1 MQDRSVKNLKK
12 AVDRRQ
18 FLKTAGGILISAST
32 GSIFNSAHALI
43 CRPEDTYFAKLRNF
57 DADHVEDIR
66 LAAREMAIL
75 KSVVARLRRVRG
87 IVGHG
92 NFALLGFD
100 EMLLVSRAYS
110 KVRRFTSKELDFL
123 EDIFYRDAAHYGFY
137 GEKVLSRLTDRV
149 PNRSSTKI
157 RRTGQ
162 YLFKGTPVVTYEE
175 IRNKLGDDVVL
186 TSGVRG
192 MAKQMYLF
200 LAKVQRT
207 NGNLSRASRSL
218 APPGYSFHAAGDFDV
233 GKRGWGVRNFSSDFA
248 KTDVF
253 EKLVDLGYARLRYPK
268 DNRFGVRYEPWHIKV
283 V

>member
-1 MQDRSVKNLKK
+1 MDK
-12 AVDRRQ
+12 RQ
-18 FLKTAGGILISAST
+18 FLKTAGGILISASAGGVST
-32 GSIFNSAHALI
+32 SAYALI
-43 CRPEDTYFAKLRNF
+43 CRPEDPYFDKVRNF
-57 DADHVEDIR
+57 DADYTEDVH
-66 LAAREMAIL
+66 LTPNQMVIL

-100 EMLLVSRAYS
+100 EMLRIGKNYS
-110 KVRRFTSKELDFL
+110 KVERFTKKEIDFL
-123 EDIFYRDAAHYGFY
+123 EDIFYRDAARYGFF
-137 GEKVLSRLTDRV
+137 GEKVLSGLTDRV
-149 PNRSSTKI
+149 PNRSSTKV

-162 YLFKGTPVVTYEE
+162 YLFKGTPLVTYKQ
-175 IRNKLGDDVVL
+175 IHNKLGKDVVL

-200 LAKVQRT
+200 LAKAQRT
-207 NGNLSRASRSL
+207 KGNLSRASRSL

-253 EKLVDLGYARLRYPK
+253 KKLVDLGYARLRYPK
-268 DNRFGVRYEPWHIKV
+268 DNLLGVRYEPWHIKV
-283 V
+283 L

>member
-1 MQDRSVKNLKK
+1 M
-12 AVDRRQ
+12 
-18 FLKTAGGILISAST
+18 FH
-32 GSIFNSAHALI
+32 SAHALI
-43 CRPEDTYFAKLRNF
+43 CRPEDTYFKKLRNF
-57 DADHVEDIR
+57 DADHVEDVR
-66 LAAREMAIL
+66 LARGEMATL
-75 KSVVARLRRVRG
+75 KSVVARLRRVRS

-92 NFALLGFD
+92 NFALLSFD
-100 EMLLVSRAYS
+100 EMLRVSRAYS
-110 KVRRFTSKELDFL
+110 KVGRFPKKELDFF
-123 EDIFYRDAAHYGFY
+123 EDVFYRDATHYGFY
-137 GEKVLSRLTDRV
+137 GDKVLSRLTDRV

-162 YLFKGTPVVTYEE
+162 YLFKGTPLVTYEQ
-175 IRNKLGDDVVL
+175 IRAKLGDDVVL

-200 LAKVQRT
+200 LAKAQRT

-233 GKRGWGVRNFSSDFA
+233 GKRGWGARNFSTDFA

-253 EKLVDLGYARLRYPK
+253 KKLVDLGYARLRYPK
-268 DNRFGVRYEPWHIKV
+268 DNRLGVRYEPWHIKV